1 MIPLYTDDIARI
13 TGARITGKANP
24 LIRFVSTDTRTAD
37 HPAEGLFFALRGP
50 NHDGHRYITEA
61 YQLGF
66 RAFIAETIPD
76 SMSERE
82 DAVFLLIPDPLKA
95 LQDLAS
101 WHRSQFTGTLIAIT
115 GSNGKTIIK
124 EWLAQVLQHFC
135 AVSKSPKSFNSQLG
149 VPLSV
154 LAIHPEARYAVME
167 AGISHPGE
175 MATLQH
181 ILTPEIGIV
190 SNIGDAHQENFTDI
204 PAKIREKISLF
215 KGSQTIIYCKDHH
228 LIDQELRESGFKA
241 QLISW
246 SRSGEADLTII
257 DEKTGEGRHTVTAAY
272 RGDQFC
278 LTIPFTDP
286 GSIENL
292 IHIWL
297 ATLTLGLDQVTC
309 QRLILGLEPV
319 RMRLEQKAGMN
330 GCTLIN
336 DFYNSDVVS
345 FKTAL
350 DLLYQQTPQRKKTI
364 IFSDILQTGM
374 PEDLLYSEISH
385 IIGQRSIHR
394 LIGIGPAI
402 SRQKARFGEILEAWP
417 STAEFIG
424 RLNPDDYKEEAILLK
439 GARAFEFENISRLFE
454 ARVHSTTLE
463 IRMDDVRQ
471 NLTRFRK
478 ELKPGTGIMVMA
490 KAFTYGSGGVEMVR
504 LLDSERVDYL
514 GVAFADEGR
523 EIRRA
528 GIRIPVMVMNPDF
541 RQSDILIDNR
551 LEPEV
556 FNWPGLKLFARFARE
571 QGNSAYPVHI
581 KIDTGMHRLGF
592 PPADTG
598 KIIAWL
604 GEHPEVFV
612 KSVFSHLA
620 ASDDPGADE
629 FTRLQI
635 SRFAT
640 TCDALT
646 TGLGYTFLRHILNTA
661 GISRFPE
668 AQFEMVRLGIG
679 LHGYDQ
685 NLNGEIKP
693 VATLKTV
700 ISQIHDLPPGEFVGY
715 GRLTRLDKA
724 TRIAVIPIGYADGI
738 DRRLG
743 NGNYSMLFKGNLIP
757 TIGNICMDMTLL
769 DVTGSEAAEGDEV
782 IVFGTDLPVT
792 EMARVLGTIPY
803 EILTSVPL
811 RVKRVYLFE

>member
-1 MIPLYTDDIARI
+1 MTPLFPEEIARI
-13 TGARITGKANP
+13 TGARIIGKTSQA
-24 LIRFVSTDTRTAD
+24 IRFVSTDTRTAD
-37 HPAEGLFFALRGP
+37 HPAEGLFVALRGP
-50 NHDGHRYITEA
+50 NHDGHRYIHEA

-66 RAFIAETIPD
+66 RVFIAEHIPD
-76 SMSERE
+76 SLADRK
-82 DAVFLLIPDPLKA
+82 DILFLLTPDPLKA
-95 LQDLAS
+95 IQDLAS
-101 WHRSQFTGTLIAIT
+101 WHRRNFTGTLIAIT

-124 EWLAQVLQHFC
+124 EWLTQVLQQFYT
-135 AVSKSPKSFNSQLG
+135 VSKSPKSYNSQLG

-154 LAIHPEARYAVME
+154 LSIHPEARYAVME
-167 AGISHPGE
+167 AGISLPGE
-175 MATLQH
+175 MLTLHH
-181 ILTPEIGIV
+181 ILNPEIGIL
-190 SNIGDAHQENFTDI
+190 SNIGDAHQENFADI
-204 PAKIREKISLF
+204 PAKIREKITLF
-215 KGSQTIIYCKDHH
+215 RNCKSILYCRDHR
-228 LIDQELRESGFKA
+228 LIDLELRASGFRA
-241 QLISW
+241 RLITW
-246 SRSGEADLTII
+246 SRSGGSDLNIAN
-257 DEKTGEGRHTVTAAY
+257 EKTEEGKHYITAKYRYETVH
-272 RGDQFC
+272 
-278 LTIPFTDP
+278 LTVPFTDP

-297 ATLTLGLDQVTC
+297 VTLTLGLDQTIC
-309 QRLILGLEPV
+309 QTLILNLETV
-319 RMRLEQKAGMN
+319 RMRLEQKAGIN

-350 DLLYQQTPQRKKTI
+350 DLLYQQTPQKKKTI
-364 IFSDILQTGM
+364 IFSDILQTGI
-374 PEDLLYSEISH
+374 PEDLLFSEISH
-385 IIGQRSIHR
+385 IIERRSIHR
-394 LIGIGPAI
+394 LIGIGPAV
-402 SRQKARFGEILEAWP
+402 SRQKAKFGQEIEVWS
-417 STAEFIG
+417 STAEFVGQI
-424 RLNPDDYKEEAILLK
+424 NTDDFREEAILLK
-439 GARAFEFENISRLFE
+439 GARAFEFENISRLLE

-463 IRMDDVRQ
+463 IRMDDVRH

-556 FNWPGLKLFARFARE
+556 FNWSGLQLFARFARE
-571 QGNSAYPVHI
+571 QGNSAYPIHL

-592 PPADTG
+592 NPSDIG
-598 KIIAWL
+598 KIITWL
-604 GEHPEVFV
+604 REHPEVFV
-612 KSVFSHLA
+612 RSVFSHLA
-620 ASDDPGADE
+620 ASDDPAADE
-629 FTRLQI
+629 FTQLQI
-635 SRFAT
+635 ARFIK
-640 TCDALT
+640 TCGELSK
-646 TGLGYTFLRHILNTA
+646 GLGYTFLRHILNTA
-661 GISRFPE
+661 GITRFPE
-668 AQFEMVRLGIG
+668 AQFEIVRLGIG

-685 NLNGEIKP
+685 NLSSDIKP

-700 ISQIHDLPPGEFVGY
+700 ISQIHDLAPGEFVGY

-743 NGNYSMLFKGNLIP
+743 NGNYSMLFKGIRIP

-769 DVTGSEAAEGDEV
+769 DVTGSDATEGDEV
-782 IVFGTDLPVT
+782 IVFGSDLPVT
-792 EMARVLGTIPY
+792 EMSQILETIPY
-803 EILTSVPL
+803 EILTSIPL

>member
-1 MIPLYTDDIARI
+1 MTPLYPEDIARI
-13 TGARITGKANP
+13 TGARIIGTTNQA
-24 LIRFVSTDTRTAD
+24 IRFVSTDTRTAD
-37 HPAEGLFFALRGP
+37 HPAEGLFVALRGP
-50 NHDGHRYITEA
+50 NHDGHRYIPEA
-61 YQLGF
+61 CQLGF
-66 RAFIAETIPD
+66 RVFIVETIPD
-76 SMSERE
+76 LLAGRQ
-82 DAVFLLIPDPLKA
+82 DLLFLLTPDPLKA
-95 LQDLAS
+95 LQDMAS
-101 WHRSQFTGTLIAIT
+101 WHRRNFAGTLIAIT

-124 EWLAQVLQHFC
+124 EWLAQVLQQFYP
-135 AVSKSPKSFNSQLG
+135 VSKSPKSYNSQLG

-154 LAIHPEARYAVME
+154 LAIHPDARYAVME
-167 AGISHPGE
+167 AGISLPGE
-175 MATLQH
+175 MLKLQH
-181 ILTPEIGIV
+181 ILNPEIGIL

-204 PAKIREKISLF
+204 PAKIREKITLF
-215 KGSQTIIYCKDHH
+215 RDCQKILYCRDHE
-228 LIDQELRESGFKA
+228 LIDQELRASGFSA
-241 QLISW
+241 QLITW
-246 SRSGEADLTII
+246 SRSGGSDLNII
-257 DEKTGEGRHTVTAAY
+257 DEKTGEGKHFIRAVYH
-272 RGDQFC
+272 GDQVH
-278 LTIPFTDP
+278 LTVPFTDP

-297 ATLTLGLDQVTC
+297 VTLTLGLDQAAC
-309 QRLILGLEPV
+309 QALIINLEPV

-336 DFYNSDVVS
+336 DFYNSDIVS

-350 DLLYQQTPQRKKTI
+350 DLLYQQTPQKKKTI
-364 IFSDILQTGM
+364 IFSDILQTGI

-385 IIGQRSIHR
+385 IIERRSIHR

-402 SRQKARFGEILEAWP
+402 SRQKARFGQIMEGWP
-417 STAEFIG
+417 STAEFVG
-424 RLNPDDYKEEAILLK
+424 QLNPDDFRDEAILLK
-439 GARAFEFENISRLFE
+439 GARTFEFENISRLLE

-463 IRMDDVRQ
+463 IRMDDVRH

-478 ELKPGTGIMVMA
+478 ELKPGTAIMVMA

-528 GIRIPVMVMNPDF
+528 GIRMPVMVMNPDF

-556 FNWPGLKLFARFARE
+556 FNWSGLKLFARFARE
-571 QGNSAYPVHI
+571 QGNSAYPVHL

-592 PPADTG
+592 NPSDTG
-598 KIIAWL
+598 KIITWL
-604 GEHPEVFV
+604 REHPEVFV
-612 KSVFSHLA
+612 RSVFSHLA
-620 ASDDPGADE
+620 ASDDPEADE

-635 SRFAT
+635 STFT
-640 TCDALT
+640 KTCDALSG
-646 TGLGYTFLRHILNTA
+646 GLGYTFLRHILNTA
-661 GISRFPE
+661 GITRFPG

-685 NLNGEIKP
+685 NLSGEILP

-743 NGNYSMLFKGNLIP
+743 NGKYSMLFKGNRIP

-769 DVTGSEAAEGDEV
+769 DVTGSVAAEGDEV
-782 IVFGTDLPVT
+782 IVFGSNLPVT

-803 EILTSVPL
+803 EILTSIPQ